1 MKQQK
6 SWPVSVTGTWKPM
19 VEENELILVSVS
31 VVLGKI
37 NSKPIPS
44 QVQTKMV
51 AVESKIKTHL
61 YECFLFGKSNHK
73 AKDCWSKGNN
83 SRVHKAQALQQTE
96 SKADS
101 KTLQGQEASA
111 CMVKLI
117 KASSDKQ
124 IELAGGEK
132 IPVVSAACQDTGEG
146 KREHL
151 VLTERMPVKEGKVNG
166 QSVSVLRDS
175 GCSGTVIRR
184 SLVRDEQ
191 LTGLQQ
197 LCVLID
203 GTVRRVDEAEVE
215 VQTPF
220 FSGKV
225 KAMCMQ
231 KPIYDLIVG
240 NIPGV
245 RGT

>member
-31 VVLGKI
+31 VLLGKT
-37 NSKPIPS
+37 NSKPISS

-61 YECFLFGKSNHK
+61 NVFLCGKSNHK
-73 AKDCWSKGNN
+73 AKDCWSKGNK

-132 IPVVSAACQDTGEG
+132 IPVVSAACQDTAEG
-146 KREHL
+146 KRENL
-151 VLTERMPVKEGKVNG
+151 FLTERMPVKEVKVNG

-175 GCSGTVIRR
+175 GCSVTVIRR
-184 SLVRDEQ
+184 SLV
-191 LTGLQQ
+191 
-197 LCVLID
+197 
-203 GTVRRVDEAEVE
+203 
-215 VQTPF
+215 
-220 FSGKV
+220 
-225 KAMCMQ
+225 
-231 KPIYDLIVG
+231 
-240 NIPGV
+240 
-245 RGT
+245 